1 MSNPYIVSAAVLAAG
16 LLGIRE
22 GLRLEPPSGPAPAED
37 DPKYEQLPWTPREAL
52 DRFERCEPVRTMLG
66 DEFCDIWTTV
76 RRYEL
81 QRFEDHVTD
90 WERTEY
96 LEIY

>member
-1 MSNPYIVSAAVLAAG
+1 
-16 LLGIRE
+16 
-22 GLRLEPPSGPAPAED
+22 
-37 DPKYEQLPWTPREAL
+37 
-52 DRFERCEPVRTMLG
+52 MLG
-66 DEFCDIWTTV
+66 DEFCNIWTAV

-81 QRFEDHVTD
+81 RRFEDHVTD

>member
-1 MSNPYIVSAAVLAAG
+1 VLTAG

-22 GLRLEPPSGPAPAED
+22 GLPLEPPSGPGPAED

-52 DRFERCEPVRTMLG
+52 DRFERCEPVRAILG
-66 DEFCDIWTTV
+66 DEFCDIWSTV

-81 QRFEDHVTD
+81 QRFDDHVTD

>member
-1 MSNPYIVSAAVLAAG
+1 M
-16 LLGIRE
+16 
-22 GLRLEPPSGPAPAED
+22 
-37 DPKYEQLPWTPREAL
+37 REAL
-52 DRFERCEPVRTMLG
+52 DAFERSEPVRELLG
-66 DEFCDIWTTV
+66 EEFCNIWTTV

-90 WERTEY
+90 WERSEY

>member
-1 MSNPYIVSAAVLAAG
+1 MDAARGA
-16 LLGIRE
+16 R
-22 GLRLEPPSGPAPAED
+22 
-37 DPKYEQLPWTPREAL
+37 
-52 DRFERCEPVRTMLG
+52 RFERCEPVRAILG
-66 DEFCDIWTTV
+66 DEFCEIWSTV

-81 QRFEDHVTD
+81 QRFDDHVTD

>member
-1 MSNPYIVSAAVLAAG
+1 MSNPYLVTAGVLAAG

-22 GLRLEPPSGPAPAED
+22 GLELEPPSGPGPAED
-37 DPKYEQLPWTPREAL
+37 DPRYAPLPWTVHEAL
-52 DRFERCEPVRTMLG
+52 DAFEASEPVRGMLG
-66 DEFCDIWTTV
+66 DEFCNIWSAV

-81 QRFEDHVTD
+81 RRFEDHVTD